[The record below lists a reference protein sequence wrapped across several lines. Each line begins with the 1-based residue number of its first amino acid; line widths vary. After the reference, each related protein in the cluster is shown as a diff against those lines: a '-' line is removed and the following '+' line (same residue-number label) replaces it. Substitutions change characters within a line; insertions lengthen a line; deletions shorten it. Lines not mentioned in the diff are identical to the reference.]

1 MKKKNTQLY
10 TNYKLGGIM
19 KGFKGLLSFLKIQNS
34 KFISP
39 VDMGKNSFK
48 IKINHNISSDC

>member
-1 MKKKNTQLY
+1 
-10 TNYKLGGIM
+10 M

-39 VDMGKNSFK
+39 VNMGKNSFK